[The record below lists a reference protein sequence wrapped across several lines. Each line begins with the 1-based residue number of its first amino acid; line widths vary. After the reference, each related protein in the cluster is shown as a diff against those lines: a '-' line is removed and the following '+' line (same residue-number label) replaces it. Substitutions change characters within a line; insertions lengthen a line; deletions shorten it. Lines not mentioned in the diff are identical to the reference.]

1 MGHTSAKDIYR
12 NLGKKI
18 DNLTVRV
25 PWNEALYSILKE
37 LYSTEEADI
46 IIRIAKN

>member
-1 MGHTSAKDIYR
+1 MGHTNGKDIYR

-18 DNLTVRV
+18 DNLTIRA
-25 PWNEALYSILKE
+25 PWSEALCSILKE

-46 IIRIAKN
+46 